1 MTIKH
6 EPFILNSL
14 PIPVNIFL
22 HSSKQWS
29 TLHSWT
35 TLSPA
40 HVSWY

>member
-22 HSSKQWS
+22 HSSKQRS